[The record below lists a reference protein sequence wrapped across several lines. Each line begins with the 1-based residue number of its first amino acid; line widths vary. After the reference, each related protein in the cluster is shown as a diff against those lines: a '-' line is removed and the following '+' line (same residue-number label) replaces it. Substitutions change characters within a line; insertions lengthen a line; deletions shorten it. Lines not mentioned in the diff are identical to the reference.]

1 MYFEVSEDLDMPL
14 LDSSVKLEFQAQT
27 IPGPTQGEMCALKEI
42 VEGPTK
48 KSQTSARQAAKQA
61 QANAGQKIC
70 NLKKFS
76 YKRKLLI
83 WKFFWKRSNLN
94 CVFAKKQK

>member
-1 MYFEVSEDLDMPL
+1 MYFNLKNIYFKVSEDLDMPL

-70 NLKKFS
+70 NFN

-83 WKFFWKRSNLN
+83 FKFFFENELI
-94 CVFAKKQK
+94 

>member
-1 MYFEVSEDLDMPL
+1 MPL

-70 NLKKFS
+70 NLKNFTTKEN
-76 YKRKLLI
+76 LI
-83 WKFFWKRSNLN
+83 LKFFLKT
-94 CVFAKKQK
+94 K